1 MQVLIRSFY
10 SRLIPSEAKSAILPK
25 KDCRG
30 VAIYGLKPI
39 LSISLTMA
47 TLLPI
52 VGCNIIKTSLPGS
65 KSDGSAKMFS
75 TWKRV
80 TANQGKYSI
89 LMPGKPETYSL
100 PETSPQGR
108 DYTAWITISIDRK
121 DPRTSYS
128 VVYVV
133 NSDMNLSSAIDGDHR
148 RKAIDETIQHMLKSR
163 NLQTISSSQFS
174 LNGHPGGEVRY
185 RYQKGTGRMR
195 FFVVENRI
203 YMIMAQNAQTP
214 VNEEEMMHF
223 LQSFKLL

>member
-30 VAIYGLKPI
+30 IAIYGLKPI
-39 LSISLTMA
+39 LSISLTIA

-52 VGCNIIKTSLPGS
+52 VGCNMIKTSLPGS
-65 KSDGSAKMFS
+65 KSGGSAKMFS

-80 TANQGKYSI
+80 TANQEKYSI
-89 LMPGKPETYSL
+89 LMPGKPETFSMSK
-100 PETSPQGR
+100 TTPQGR
-108 DYTAWITISIDRK
+108 DYTAWVTASMDRA
-121 DPRTSYS
+121 DPGTTYLVQYS
-128 VVYVV
+128 FIP
-133 NSDMNLSSAIDGDHR
+133 SPIDGNR
-148 RKAIDETIQHMLKSR
+148 KQKAISDTIQYMLKSG
-163 NLQTISSSQFS
+163 NQETISSSKFS

-203 YMIMAQNAQTP
+203 YMIMVQNAQTP
-214 VNEEEMMHF
+214 VNEKEMTHF
-223 LQSFKLL
+223 LQSFRLL